1 MSHEHILVPGDVP
14 DYGVPLTA
22 SNPTAHPQV
31 AMLNNVASY
40 IRNTHGKKVLWIPY
54 YGKWDNWNNTLY
66 SVGVIANK
74 TNIFDYVIMQPSYYN
89 DGNVSE
95 ATIDNLYGIRES
107 ITLNKVVGRPSAYS
121 VVTGS
126 KTSNTKIGAEMEIS
140 DMHQQSGFADCYARY
155 VDCFNNTGSLT
166 SKSKHSDYKKSN
178 YDFAFY
184 MDAKYNNEHKV
195 TDAAEFQSRLKKVN
209 DFFSD

>member
-1 MSHEHILVPGDVP
+1 MVPGDETP

-54 YGKWDNWNNTLY
+54 YGRGGNWNNTLY

-74 TNIFDYVIMQPSYYN
+74 TNIFDYVILQPSYYN
-89 DGNVSE
+89 YGNVSE

-140 DMHQQSGFADCYARY
+140 RRHQESGYADCYARY

-166 SKSKHSDYKKSN
+166 SKSKHSDYNKSN

-184 MDAKYNNEHKV
+184 MDAKYTS
-195 TDAAEFQSRLKKVN
+195 TDAAEFKARLKKVN